1 MAKKFT
7 LEQIYSAAIPV
18 FARYGYKRTRIEDIS
33 SELDMVSGTLYRY
46 VKDKRDLYEKSVA
59 HRIIQWQ
66 AKVRASIA
74 ETDDIKEQFVCLC
87 QKSFQYLA
95 QDRDMRRILIDD
107 PSIFPLSPRKVR
119 FPGIDNSSL
128 DMIKQLLAK
137 GMDQGVFRKVE
148 VESAAEFLYSIYVM
162 FIIKTYVKSEG
173 NSSSE
178 MYEQGIELIL
188 NGLLTMPNH
197 NPHPKKEISQ

>member
-18 FARYGYKRTRIEDIS
+18 FARYGYKRTRIEDVS
-33 SELDMVSGTLYRY
+33 AELDMVSGTLYRY

-59 HRIIQWQ
+59 HGIMQWQ
-66 AKVRASIA
+66 AKVKASLD
-74 ETDDIKEQFVCLC
+74 ETKDVKEQFVWLC
-87 QKSFQYLA
+87 QNSYQYLS
-95 QDRDMRRILIDD
+95 QDRDMRKILMDD

-119 FPGIDNSSL
+119 FPGIDNYSL
-128 DMIKQLLAK
+128 DMIKALLRK
-137 GMDQGVFRKVE
+137 GMDQGIFRKID
-148 VESAAEFLYSIYVM
+148 VESTAEFLYSIYVM

-173 NSSSE
+173 NSSST

-188 NGLLTMPNH
+188 NGLLARPEK
-197 NPHPKKEISQ
+197 P